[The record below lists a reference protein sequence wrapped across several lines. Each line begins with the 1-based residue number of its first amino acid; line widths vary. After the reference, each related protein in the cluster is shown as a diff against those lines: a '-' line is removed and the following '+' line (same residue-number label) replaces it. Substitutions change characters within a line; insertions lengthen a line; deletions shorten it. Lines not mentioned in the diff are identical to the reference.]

1 MSIKFKSIERKNIQ
15 DPTLRPK
22 HYALAVTA
30 GRTDL
35 DGLAALISDGSTVR
49 QGDVY
54 AVLIGMVNAI
64 SLELAAGRTVNM
76 GKLGSFSIGISSE
89 GVEEAKEVTSSVIK
103 GAKIRYRPLAELKDV
118 LKTLHYQ
125 KVG

>member
-15 DPTLRPK
+15 NPTAKPK
-22 HYALAVTA
+22 HYALAIA
-30 GRTDL
+30 SGKTDL

-54 AVLIGMVNAI
+54 AVLIGLVNAI

-89 GVEEAKEVTSSVIK
+89 GVEEEKEVTSSLIK
-103 GAKIRYRPLAELKDV
+103 GSKIRYRPSTELKNV

-125 KVG
+125 KTG